1 MNELV
6 IDPKEELVMKLLHY
20 FITEQGYNPIVL
32 HGAKDEIWLE
42 NLDNDYKI
50 VRIVSNYI
58 HNMEQYDYD
67 TFKTRQILKQI
78 KRKTLTFNVNTLSI
92 YTDIGDSVKLDTID
106 NIDCVYIKDIQDVDK
121 YDILKYNFPD
131 LKNDL
136 NMKEKGIELFTKLTG
151 DINDTNE
158 KKAEKT
164 KNIFEI
170 KKPIVT
176 YILLGINILIYI
188 LMSVFGKDTFILWFG
203 LHPDAV
209 TAGGYY
215 RLFTSMFLHANLLH
229 LIFNMYALYVIGS
242 QIENFFGK
250 VKYLLT
256 YLFSG
261 IIAGLMSMIF
271 TKAWSVGA
279 SGAIFGLLGALLYFG
294 YHYRMYLGTVIKSQI
309 LPIIVVNLII
319 GFSSSGIDNAAHIG
333 GLIGGI
339 IGAMM
344 CGVKEKSDK
353 NDIIN
358 GIIIGLIFTIFLIY
372 IAFAYVR

>member
-67 TFKTRQILKQI
+67 TFKTKQIIKQI
-78 KRKTLTFNVNTLSI
+78 KKKTLTFSVNALSI
-92 YTDIGDSVKLDTID
+92 YTDIGDNVKLDTVD
-106 NIDCVYIKDIQDVDK
+106 NIDCVYIKDIKDIDK
-121 YDILKYNFPD
+121 YDVLKDSFPT
-131 LKNDL
+131 LKEDL

-158 KKAEKT
+158 KKAAKA
-164 KNIFEI
+164 KNIFEV
-170 KKPIVT
+170 KKPIIT

-188 LMSVFGKDTFILWFG
+188 LMTIFGYDKFILWFG
-203 LHPDAV
+203 LHPDIV
-209 TAGGYY
+209 TAGHYY

-229 LIFNMYALYVIGS
+229 LIFNMYSLYIIGS

-250 VKYLLT
+250 TKYLVT
-256 YLFSG
+256 YIFSG
-261 IIAGLMSMIF
+261 LIAALMSMIF

-309 LPIIVVNLII
+309 IPIIVLNLII
-319 GFSSSGIDNAAHIG
+319 GFSTSGIDNAAHIG

-353 NDIIN
+353 SDRIN
-358 GIIIGLIFTIFLIY
+358 GVIIGLIFTTFLIY
-372 IAFAYVR
+372 LAFAYMK

>member
-78 KRKTLTFNVNTLSI
+78 KKKTLTFNVTTLSI
-92 YTDIGDSVKLDTID
+92 YTDIGENVKLETVD
-106 NIDCVYIKDIQDVDK
+106 NIDCIYIKDIKDVDK
-121 YDILKYNFPD
+121 YDVLKDNFPS

-136 NMKEKGIELFTKLTG
+136 NMKEKGIELFTKLTS

-158 KKAEKT
+158 KKAAKA
-164 KNIFEI
+164 KNIFDI
-170 KKPIVT
+170 KKPFVT
-176 YILLGINILIYI
+176 YILLGINILVYLLMLI
-188 LMSVFGKDTFILWFG
+188 LGNDKLILWFG
-203 LHPDAV
+203 LYPPAV
-209 TAGGYY
+209 INGNYY
-215 RLFTSMFLHANLLH
+215 RLLTSMFLHANLLH
-229 LIFNMYALYVIGS
+229 LIFNMYALYIIGS

-250 VKYLLT
+250 TKYLLT
-256 YLFSG
+256 YVFSG

-271 TKAWSVGA
+271 TKTWSVGA

-309 LPIIVVNLII
+309 LPIIIVNLII
-319 GFSSSGIDNAAHIG
+319 GFSTSGIDNAAHIG

-344 CGVKEKSDK
+344 CGVKDKSDTSDK
-353 NDIIN
+353 VN
-358 GIIIGLIFTIFLIY
+358 GLIIGVIFTVFLIY
-372 IAFAYVR
+372 IAFSYIK

>member
-58 HNMEQYDYD
+58 HNMEQYNYD
-67 TFKTRQILKQI
+67 TFKTKQIIKQI
-78 KRKTLTFNVNTLSI
+78 KRKTFTFSVNTLSI
-92 YTDIGDSVKLDTID
+92 YTDIGDSVKLDAID
-106 NIDCVYIKDIQDVDK
+106 NIDCVYIKDVQDIDK
-121 YDILKYNFPD
+121 YDVLKDSFPS
-131 LKNDL
+131 LKSDL
-136 NMKEKGIELFTKLTG
+136 NMKEQGIELFAKLTG
-151 DINDTNE
+151 DINDSNE
-158 KKAEKT
+158 KKAAKV

-170 KKPIVT
+170 KRPIVT

-188 LMSVFGKDTFILWFG
+188 LMMLFGQNEFISWFG
-203 LHPDAV
+203 LYPPAV
-209 TAGGYY
+209 LSGQYY
-215 RLFTSMFLHANLLH
+215 RLFTCMFLHANLVH

-250 VKYLLT
+250 IKYLFT
-256 YLFSG
+256 YIFSG

-279 SGAIFGLLGALLYFG
+279 SGAIFGLLDALLYFG

-309 LPIIVVNLII
+309 LPIIILNLII
-319 GFSSSGIDNAAHIG
+319 GFSTSGIDNAAHIG
-333 GLIGGI
+333 GLIGGV

-344 CGVKEKSDK
+344 CGVKEKSETSDK
-353 NDIIN
+353 IN
-358 GIIIGLIFTIFLIY
+358 GVIIGLIFTAFLIY
-372 IAFAYVR
+372 IAFAYMR

>member
-1 MNELV
+1 MQELV

-67 TFKTRQILKQI
+67 TFKTKQILKQI
-78 KRKTLTFNVNTLSI
+78 KRKTLTFSVNTLSI
-92 YTDIGDSVKLDTID
+92 YTDLGENVKLNTID
-106 NIDCVYIKDIQDVDK
+106 NIDCVYVKDAQDIDK
-121 YDILKYNFPD
+121 YDVFKNYFPNLKE
-131 LKNDL
+131 DL

-158 KKAEKT
+158 KKAEKNR
-164 KNIFEI
+164 NIFEV

-176 YILLGINILIYI
+176 YFLIAINVLVYI
-188 LMSVFGKDTFILWFG
+188 LMMVFGQNNFIGLFG
-203 LHPDAV
+203 LYPPAV
-209 TAGGYY
+209 TAGQYY
-215 RLFTSMFLHANLLH
+215 RLFTCMFLHAGILH
-229 LIFNMYALYVIGS
+229 LIFNMYSLHIIGS

-250 VKYLLT
+250 TKYIIT

-261 IIAGLMSMIF
+261 VIAGLMSMIF
-271 TKAWSVGA
+271 TKSWSVGA
-279 SGAIFGLLGALLYFG
+279 SGAIFGLLGAMLYFG

-309 LPIIVVNLII
+309 IPIIIVNLLI
-319 GFSSSGIDNAAHIG
+319 GFSTPGIDNAAHIG

-344 CGVKEKSDK
+344 CGIKEKSEK
-353 NDIIN
+353 SDIIN
-358 GIIIGLIFTIFLIY
+358 GIIIGIIFTAFLIY
-372 IAFAYVR
+372 IAFTYIK

>member
-20 FITEQGYNPIVL
+20 FITEEGYNPIVL

-67 TFKTRQILKQI
+67 TFKTKQILKQI
-78 KRKTLTFNVNTLSI
+78 KKKTLSFNVNTLSI
-92 YTDIGDSVKLDTID
+92 YTDIGDNVKLDTVD

-121 YDILKYNFPD
+121 YSILLENFPS
-131 LKNDL
+131 LKDDL

-151 DINDTNE
+151 DINDSNE
-158 KKAEKT
+158 KKAAKA
-164 KNIFEI
+164 KNIFEV
-170 KKPIVT
+170 KRPIIT
-176 YILLGINILIYI
+176 YILLGINILVYI
-188 LMSVFGKDTFILWFG
+188 LMIMFGHDKFILLFG
-203 LHPDAV
+203 LHPEAV
-209 TAGGYY
+209 TFGQYY
-215 RLFTSMFLHANLLH
+215 RLFTCMFLHANLLH
-229 LIFNMYALYVIGS
+229 LLFNMYALYVIGS

-250 VKYLLT
+250 GKYLFT
-256 YLFSG
+256 YIFSG
-261 IIAGLMSMIF
+261 VIAGLMSMLF
-271 TKAWSVGA
+271 TKSWSVGA

-309 LPIIVVNLII
+309 LPIIFINLII
-319 GFSSSGIDNAAHIG
+319 GSSNAGIDNAAHIG
-333 GLIGGI
+333 GLIGGV

-344 CGVKEKSDK
+344 CGVKEKSDTSDK
-353 NDIIN
+353 IN
-358 GIIIGLIFTIFLIY
+358 GIIIGVIFTAFLIY
-372 IAFAYVR
+372 LAFVYMK

>member
-1 MNELV
+1 MNELI

-58 HNMEQYDYD
+58 HNMEQFDYD
-67 TFKTRQILKQI
+67 TFKTKQIIKQI
-78 KRKTLTFNVNTLSI
+78 KRKTLTFSVNTLSI
-92 YTDIGDSVKLDTID
+92 YTDIGDNVKLETID

-121 YDILKYNFPD
+121 YEILRNNFPS

-158 KKAEKT
+158 KKAKKA
-164 KNIFEI
+164 KNIFDV
-170 KKPIVT
+170 KKPTIT
-176 YILLGINILIYI
+176 YILLGINILVYI
-188 LMSVFGKDTFILWFG
+188 LMMIFGQNKFLTMFG
-203 LHPDAV
+203 LYPPAV
-209 TAGGYY
+209 ISGQYY
-215 RLFTSMFLHANLLH
+215 RIFTCMFLHASLLH
-229 LIFNMYALYVIGS
+229 LIFNMYSLYIIGS

-250 VKYLLT
+250 TKYLLT

-261 IIAGLMSMIF
+261 IIASLMSMIF
-271 TKAWSVGA
+271 TRSWSVGA

-309 LPIIVVNLII
+309 IPIIVINLVI
-319 GFSSSGIDNAAHIG
+319 GFSTSGIDNAAHIG

-353 NDIIN
+353 SDIIN
-358 GIIIGLIFTIFLIY
+358 GIIIGVMFFAFLVY
-372 IAFAYVR
+372 IAFSYIK

>member
-20 FITEQGYNPIVL
+20 FITEEGYNPIVL

-42 NLDNDYKI
+42 NLDSDYKI

-58 HNMEQYDYD
+58 HNMEQFDFD
-67 TFKTRQILKQI
+67 TFKTKQIVKQI
-78 KRKTLTFNVNTLSI
+78 KRKTFTFNVNTLSI
-92 YTDIGDSVKLDTID
+92 YTDIGDNVKIQPVD
-106 NIDCVYIKDIQDVDK
+106 NIDCVYIKDIQDIDK
-121 YDILKYNFPD
+121 YDILKETFPS

-151 DINDTNE
+151 DINESNE
-158 KKAEKT
+158 KKAAKT
-164 KNIFEI
+164 KDIFEV
-170 KKPIVT
+170 KKPIIT
-176 YILLGINILIYI
+176 YILFGLNILIYI
-188 LMSVFGKDTFILWFG
+188 LMMLFGQNEIISLFG
-203 LHPDAV
+203 LYPPAV
-209 TAGGYY
+209 LSGQYY
-215 RLFTSMFLHANLLH
+215 RLLTSMFLHANLLH
-229 LIFNMYALYVIGS
+229 LIFNMYALYIIGS

-250 VKYLLT
+250 TKYLFT
-256 YLFSG
+256 YIFSG
-261 IIAGLMSMIF
+261 VIAGLMSMIF
-271 TKAWSVGA
+271 TNAWSVGA

-309 LPIIVVNLII
+309 IPIIIVNLII
-319 GFSSSGIDNAAHIG
+319 GFSSTGIDNAAHIG
-333 GLIGGI
+333 GLIGGV

-358 GIIIGLIFTIFLIY
+358 GIIIGLIFTVFLIY
-372 IAFAYVR
+372 IAFSYIR

>member
-58 HNMEQYDYD
+58 HNMEQFDYD
-67 TFKTRQILKQI
+67 TFKTKQILKQI
-78 KRKTLTFNVNTLSI
+78 KKKTFTFNVNTLSI
-92 YTDIGDSVKLDTID
+92 YTDIGDNVKLSPID
-106 NIDCVYIKDIQDVDK
+106 NIDCIYIKDIEDIDK
-121 YDILKYNFPD
+121 YDILKNNFPD

-151 DINDTNE
+151 DINNTNE
-158 KKAEKT
+158 KKAEKV

-188 LMSVFGKDTFILWFG
+188 LMTIFGHDNFILLFG
-203 LHPDAV
+203 LHREAV
-209 TAGGYY
+209 LAGQYY
-215 RLFTSMFLHANLLH
+215 RLFTCMFLHANLIH
-229 LIFNMYALYVIGS
+229 LIFNMYALNIIGS

-250 VKYLLT
+250 TKYLFT
-256 YLFSG
+256 YIFSG
-261 IIAGLMSMIF
+261 LIAGLMSMIF
-271 TKAWSVGA
+271 TRSWSVGA

-309 LPIIVVNLII
+309 LPIIIANLAF
-319 GFSSSGIDNAAHIG
+319 GFLTTGIDNAAHIG

-344 CGVKEKSDK
+344 CGVKEKSDTSDK
-353 NDIIN
+353 IN
-358 GIIIGLIFTIFLIY
+358 GIVIGLIFTLFLIY
-372 IAFAYVR
+372 IAFIYIK